1 MMDIQSEFVRNTR
14 LKVLFM
20 TDRLAALMPGL
31 TVHAVGLDP
40 AGANLLIW
48 SCADG
53 HVLGPAGAMPF
64 GAELHLAARIGGGVW
79 MEHLWPEMPAV
90 RIGSDDATYPLVA
103 LALAE
108 LAQPRCGSMALM
120 QGYVQAIIVHILR
133 NAIERGKVSSGVLA
147 GLADPRV
154 SRVLVALHDDPAQ
167 DWNVERMAGLAG
179 MSRSAFI
186 ARFGKVLGVPPASY
200 LRQFRMARAR
210 QDLSAGEK
218 TRTVARRYG
227 YGSPEAFSRALRASG
242 QAA

>member
-1 MMDIQSEFVRNTR
+1 
-14 LKVLFM
+14 M

-31 TVHAVGLDP
+31 TLHAVSLEP
-40 AGANLLIW
+40 AGANLMIW
-48 SCADG
+48 AHAD
-53 HVLGPAGAMPF
+53 HFVLGPSEAMPL
-64 GAELHLAARIGGGVW
+64 GADLCLAAQVGGGVW
-79 MEHLWPEMPAV
+79 MEQLWPDLPAV
-90 RIGSDDATYPLVA
+90 RIGSDAPVHPLIA
-103 LALAE
+103 LAVAE
-108 LAQPRCGSMALM
+108 LAHPRCGTVALM

-147 GLADPRV
+147 GLADPRL
-154 SRVLVALHDDPAQ
+154 SRVLVALHDDPAR
-167 DWNVERMAGLAG
+167 DWNVENMAGLAG

-186 ARFGKVLGVPPASY
+186 SRFGKVLGVPPASY
-200 LRQFRMARAR
+200 LRQFRMTRAR

>member
-1 MMDIQSEFVRNTR
+1 MVDNPSDFVRIIR
-14 LKVLFM
+14 LKVLLM

-31 TVHAVGLDP
+31 TVHAVGLDQ
-40 AGANLLIW
+40 GDANLLIW
-48 SCADG
+48 DCAG
-53 HVLGPAGAMPF
+53 GFALGPAVAMPV
-64 GAELHLAARIGGGVW
+64 GVAPRLTAQVGGGVW
-79 MEHLWPEMPAV
+79 LEHLWPDMPAV
-90 RIGSDDATYPLVA
+90 RVGPGDPVYPLVE

-108 LAQPRCGSMALM
+108 LAQPRCGTATLM

-133 NAIERGKVSSGVLA
+133 NAIERGAVTSGVLA
-147 GLADPRV
+147 GLADPRL

-179 MSRSAFI
+179 MSRSAFM

-200 LRQFRMARAR
+200 LRQFRMTRAR

-227 YGSPEAFSRALRASG
+227 YGSTEAFTRALRGTG